1 MGFFTALRFLTILP
15 APFGRD
21 ASPRAYGESLP
32 YFPLVGLVLGI
43 ILAGLYLL
51 LQLVM
56 PPPLVAGLLVI
67 ALLLLSGAHHLDGLI
82 DTADSFGGASAAAR
96 LETAKASVAGGRGA
110 VAAALLLLKF
120 AALSSLG
127 YWPALL
133 IAPAVSRWLMVN
145 ALYIFPAARRNG
157 FGAEFKRGVTLRRF
171 LAATAITIAVT
182 LLVMGL
188 WPGLI
193 ILASAWVL
201 STGLGWYLSRRL
213 GGLNGDGCGAIGEV
227 AEALVLVAAVS
238 VW

>member
-1 MGFFTALRFLTILP
+1 MGFFTALKFLTILP
-15 APFGRD
+15 APFGRN

-43 ILAGLYLL
+43 ILSGLYLL
-51 LQLVM
+51 LRLVM

-82 DTADSFGGASAAAR
+82 DTADGLGGAAR
-96 LETAKASVAGGRGA
+96 LEAAKTSVAGGRGA
-110 VAAALLLLKF
+110 TAAALLLLLKF

-133 IAPAVSRWLMVN
+133 IAPVVGRWLMVS
-145 ALYIFPAARRNG
+145 ALHIFPAARRSG
-157 FGAEFKRGVTLRRF
+157 FGAEFKRGVNRRRF
-171 LAATAITIAVT
+171 LIATAITVIAT

-193 ILASAWVL
+193 ILSSAWVL
-201 STGLGWYLSRRL
+201 STGLGWYLSRRR

-227 AEALVLVAAVS
+227 AETLALVAAVS
-238 VW
+238 IC